1 MSVSFEVMDMLVQ
14 VDKIGY
20 SSVQEFLLKK
30 KKTILLF
37 FYLRCIKLIK
47 SVSKDIYN
55 VAKNF
60 DFI

>member
-30 KKTILLF
+30 KQNNTSILLF
-37 FYLRCIKLIK
+37 K
-47 SVSKDIYN
+47 VH
-55 VAKNF
+55 
-60 DFI
+60 